1 MDPFSADSAA
11 AAVRRLTPLPAGEVT
26 ELGRGTDSVAY
37 LVDGEWV
44 FRFPAVANARRTLR
58 RELALLPHLRPTL
71 PLAIPEFDHIGRS
84 EDGELLFVGYRVLP
98 GVPLTPELFG
108 TLSASEQEDAL
119 ASLAAF
125 VQALHAFPVDAAR
138 AAGVAHERV
147 SGGYHRGQRDL
158 PRTLASHLPAAE
170 VPQLEAEF
178 AAYETEYEPSRI
190 PPALL
195 HSDLKPDHVL
205 YDPDARRITG
215 VLDWG
220 DVSLGDPDFD
230 LAVVGIFFDEDFLTR
245 LLAHLPDRD
254 PRTVLEKARFFTT
267 LRRLT
272 DLAYD
277 VELSPADPEPR

>member
-1 MDPFSADSAA
+1 MDVFSPDDAA
-11 AAVRRLTPLPAGEVT
+11 AAVRRLTPRPANDMT

-37 LVDGEWV
+37 LVDREWV
-44 FRFPAVANARRTLR
+44 FRFPAVDNARRTLR
-58 RELALLPHLRPTL
+58 REVALLPRVQSAL
-71 PLAIPEFDHIGRS
+71 PLAIPAFEHVGRR
-84 EDGELLFVGYRVLP
+84 EDGELLFVGYRLLP
-98 GVPLTPELFG
+98 GVPLTLELLS
-108 TLSASEQEDAL
+108 TLPGDEQDAAL

-125 VQALHAFPVDAAR
+125 LQALRAFPVDAAR
-138 AAGVAHERV
+138 GAGVAHERV
-147 SGGYHRGQRDL
+147 SGGYHPGQRDL
-158 PRTLASHLPAAE
+158 PHSLAPHLPAAE
-170 VPQLEAEF
+170 VRDLEAEF
-178 AAYETEYEPSRI
+178 AAYEADHDPSRV

-205 YDPDARRITG
+205 YDPAARRITG

-230 LAVVGIFFDEDFLTR
+230 LAVVGIFFGEDFLAR

-254 PRTVLEKARFFTT
+254 PQTVLDKAGFFTT

-277 VELSPADPEPR
+277 VELSPAAREPR